1 MNFQEEVWGIAYKIA
16 EKDIEN
22 VVNHLDYREKGGYK
36 RINVLFH
43 PKDGE
48 KIPFDI
54 TIYVATEDNFQFAG
68 EADLNSIAQQIYS
81 SVGPSGTN
89 IEYICNLAKAMREI
103 APNINDEHLF
113 TLENKVLDLI
123 KQNSQ
128 HIYLYSYIIVQNATF
143 L

>member
-1 MNFQEEVWGIAYKIA
+1 M
-16 EKDIEN
+16 
-22 VVNHLDYREKGGYK
+22 DYREKGGYK
-36 RINVLFH
+36 RFCVLFH

-54 TIYVATEDNFQFAG
+54 TIYVATKDNFQFAG
-68 EADLNSIAQQIYS
+68 EADVDSIAWQIYS

-113 TLENKVLDLI
+113 TLESKVLDLI
-123 KQNSQ
+123 KANS
-128 HIYLYSYIIVQNATF
+128 
-143 L
+143 